1 MQPIYLTQAGNPLR
15 FYELLSLF
23 FHLIAPLIGN
33 GRKEMN
39 LNNLK
44 NVQVSS
50 IHGRDLF
57 LLRKFDIDTAIYIE
71 SVDGFVTALFDYMRR
86 GGNMKDLDP
95 KKVYEKALKD
105 E

>member
-1 MQPIYLTQAGNPLR
+1 
-15 FYELLSLF
+15 
-23 FHLIAPLIGN
+23 
-33 GRKEMN
+33 MN
-39 LNNLK
+39 LNKLK

-50 IHGRDLF
+50 LYGRDLF
-57 LLRKFDIDTAIYIE
+57 LPRRFDIDNDTYIE

-86 GGNMKDLDP
+86 GGDMKNLDP